1 MADIIVRT
9 LSSELE
15 SRASGAS
22 SGDGLTLTG
31 YAAKFNSPTEI
42 RDWTGVFIE
51 QIAPGAFGE
60 SLEERTPLLQYQHGH
75 DPAVGTVPIGVFTDI
90 REDSVGL
97 KVTARLH
104 DTPSTHALRA
114 AITSGAITGMSFR
127 FEVTGEFWRDA
138 TGKLLTDRE
147 VQDLLW
153 RPGDRGPL
161 TRTLTTVRLFEAGP
175 VATPA
180 YRDTT
185 VGLRSDTTT
194 PADIERLQLLV
205 LKGLI

>member
-9 LSSELE
+9 LSSDLE
-15 SRASGAS
+15 TRASGAS

-42 RDWTGVFIE
+42 RDWSGTFIE

-60 SLEERTPLLQYQHGH
+60 SLQERTPIMQYQHGR
-75 DPAVGTVPIGVFTDI
+75 DPAVGTVPIGSFTEI
-90 REDSVGL
+90 REDAVGL

-114 AITSGAITGMSFR
+114 AITSGAITGMSFK
-127 FEVTGEFWRDA
+127 FEVTGEFWRDN
-138 TGKLLTDRE
+138 TGRLLTPRE
-147 VQDLLW
+147 TEDLLW

-161 TRTLTTVRLFEAGP
+161 TRTLTSVRLYEAGP

-185 VGLRSDTTT
+185 VGLRTDT
-194 PADIERLQLLV
+194 PSADIHRLNLLV
-205 LKGLI
+205 LKGLL